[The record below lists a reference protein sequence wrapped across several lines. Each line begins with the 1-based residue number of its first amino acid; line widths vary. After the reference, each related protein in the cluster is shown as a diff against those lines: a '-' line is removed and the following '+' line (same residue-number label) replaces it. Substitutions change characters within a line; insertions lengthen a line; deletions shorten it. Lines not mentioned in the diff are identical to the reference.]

1 MKTVRL
7 RQWMRAGAIALLLAS
22 TSPAMA
28 QDDKAPAPPFP
39 GGFLKETRIVYPLRI
54 GDWEAQGEHLYD
66 QPGLGAS
73 VRYRHRA
80 HADRWIDLYFYPAG
94 VASPERLQADTQRL
108 LDELQAAIGQPDYY
122 SEGEFDAPRSF
133 TIALARGEHGSDND
147 DSTIGGSAIQARSA
161 GMHLSREGSAYHS
174 ALVLVVRDLYYVK
187 GRYSVEADALS
198 RDETRAQLEA
208 FMTEAVRATHIT
220 SSGDCGTERVPG
232 CIGTEPQ
239 NPVVPEGSREI
250 RLEYRAP
257 DGDVDSDRRLRS
269 MRSALG

>member
-7 RQWMRAGAIALLLAS
+7 RQWMRAGAVALLLAS
-22 TSPAMA
+22 ALPAMA
-28 QDDKAPAPPFP
+28 QDDKAPAPPPFL
-39 GGFLKETRIVYPLRI
+39 GGFLKETRIVYPLSI

-66 QPGLGAS
+66 QPELGAS
-73 VRYRHRA
+73 VRYRHRG

-94 VASPERLQADTQRL
+94 VLPPERLQAETQRL
-108 LDELQAAIGQPDYY
+108 LDELRAAIGQPDYY
-122 SEGEFDAPRSF
+122 SEGDFDAPRMF
-133 TIALARGEHGSDND
+133 TIALVQGDDDSDND
-147 DSTIGGSAIQARSA
+147 NSTIQARSA
-161 GMHLSREGSAYHS
+161 GMQLSRESSAYHS
-174 ALVLVVRDLYYVK
+174 ALVLLVRDLYYVK

-220 SSGDCGTERVPG
+220 SSGDCGAGSVPG
-232 CIGTEPQ
+232 CIGAEPQ

-257 DGDVDSDRRLRS
+257 DSDVDSDRRLRS
-269 MRSALG
+269 TRSALG